1 MKKKHYYKL
10 DFGISFLLSVI
21 LELAKVGCS
30 STLPP
35 TPLVDD
41 TFIKSQ
47 QAISL

>member
-35 TPLVDD
+35 TPLVD